1 MDLSASNGHL
11 AVRNKPQVSC
21 KSVTSEAMGL
31 FNVTLENGLKRAYSL
46 ILQMSDV
53 QKQQQ

>member
-21 KSVTSEAMGL
+21 KSVTSEVMGL